1 MNESK
6 THDRTSEEAL
16 VAETS
21 TQPSGSQSG
30 QGSQGEQQP
39 QGAEGAP
46 QSKGLPSEG
55 LPPELR
61 ARMAL
66 ALDVDDL
73 VQALRLAR
81 QLSPWFGV
89 AKVGLELFAA
99 AGPDAV
105 GTMLDNDFEVF
116 LDMKLHDI
124 PTTVE
129 RAAGVCGALGA
140 RYLTMHAQGG
150 AAMLEAGVEGLKTGA
165 MNAGLPE
172 PSAVAITVLTSDPDA
187 PPHIVPNRLR
197 LAVEAG
203 CTGIVCSGPDL
214 KNVRE
219 LSPRTTRVVPGIRA
233 TGADRHDQPL
243 AVTPEEAIAEGADLL
258 VIGRAV
264 TLADDPPAAAA
275 ALFAGIA

>member
-1 MNESK
+1 MADMTTQGTGSV
-6 THDRTSEEAL
+6 TPGA
-16 VAETS
+16 APETG
-21 TQPSGSQSG
+21 PGI
-30 QGSQGEQQP
+30 
-39 QGAEGAP
+39 GA
-46 QSKGLPSEG
+46 SEG

-61 ARMAL
+61 SRMAL

-89 AKVGLELFAA
+89 AKVGLELYTA
-99 AGPDAV
+99 AGPDSV
-105 GTMLDNDFEVF
+105 GTMLDNGFEVF

-124 PTTVE
+124 PTTVGK
-129 RAAGVCGALGA
+129 AAAVCGALGA
-140 RYLTMHAQGG
+140 SYLTMHAQGG
-150 AAMLEAGVEGLKTGA
+150 AAMLEAGVEGLSDGA
-165 MNAGLPE
+165 RNAGLPE

-203 CTGIVCSGPDL
+203 CRGIVCSGPDL

-219 LSPRTTRVVPGIRA
+219 LSPRTMRVVPGIRA
-233 TGADRHDQPL
+233 EGAERHDQPQ
-243 AVTPEEAIAEGADLL
+243 AVTPGYALDQGADLL

-264 TLADDPPAAAA
+264 TLADNPPAAAA
-275 ALFAGIA
+275 ALFAGIS